1 MRKMLL
7 LLLSLIL
14 LPAAGVRADP
24 KLPDAVSDSALGRI
38 KPSAV
43 PSYRDPRSTIRYL
56 VANEEQNRRRNR
68 FCVVGYKYPSG
79 MKQAWVL
86 WEEERLLMLWDGSLY
101 ADTRLK
107 ALTMARRNLKLGR
120 DTVATENDINGSTYI
135 VTVDWWISIADDCR
149 KHGEQYEIE
158 PFRIVPS
165 KTGDPR

>member
-1 MRKMLL
+1 MKGTLL
-7 LLLSLIL
+7 LAV
-14 LPAAGVRADP
+14 LPAVGSLSVMASTALPEGFGTTPIARFNVSADAG
-24 KLPDAVSDSALGRI
+24 
-38 KPSAV
+38 
-43 PSYRDPRSTIRYL
+43 YRQPAKAMAYL
-56 VANEEQNRRRNR
+56 VAKTSNNDRRNH
-68 FCVVGYKYPSG
+68 FCVVGYQWASG
-79 MKQAWVL
+79 NEQAWVF
-86 WEEERLLMLWDGSLY
+86 WEEERTLKLLDPSLY